1 VTADGNRITK
11 TIAPAELKDGED
23 PRIGVL
29 LPRPGSSNSIEVDVV
44 GYERPGIAAGSTD
57 AIREMR
63 AITWGNLTG
72 LSRVVFDSKAR
83 EQVGSVVGIVQV
95 ADEVSRAGQMLR
107 YVGIISLILA
117 VMNLLPLL
125 PLDGG
130 HLLFGFLEA
139 IRKGRPMPK
148 VAFERYSA
156 LGLGLVLVLFMIG
169 LNNDLGRAFGG

>member
-1 VTADGNRITK
+1 
-11 TIAPAELKDGED
+11 
-23 PRIGVL
+23 
-29 LPRPGSSNSIEVDVV
+29 
-44 GYERPGIAAGSTD
+44 
-57 AIREMR
+57 
-63 AITWGNLTG
+63 
-72 LSRVVFDSKAR
+72 
-83 EQVGSVVGIVQV
+83 
-95 ADEVSRAGQMLR
+95 MLR

-156 LGLGLVLVLFMIG
+156 LGLGLVLVLFVIG